1 VERRRWWIVSRGI
14 GFVSAILIL
23 MFVVVGVFTL
33 SIAWSEIP
41 VEPQANTS
49 LANTSTIIPTLTSFL
64 PYIALIVILAMAIG
78 IFLSLVRV
86 R

>member
-1 VERRRWWIVSRGI
+1 MKGI

-23 MFVVVGVFTL
+23 MFVVVAVFTL

-41 VEPQANTS
+41 VEPQVDTSLGNTS
-49 LANTSTIIPTLTSFL
+49 SIIPTLTSFL
-64 PYIALIVILAMAIG
+64 PYLALVVILAMAIG
-78 IFLSLVRV
+78 VFLSLVRV

>member
-1 VERRRWWIVSRGI
+1 MKGI

-23 MFVVVGVFTL
+23 MFVVVAVFTL

-49 LANTSTIIPTLTSFL
+49 VATTSNIIPTLTSFL
-64 PYIALIVILAMAIG
+64 PYVALLVIVAMIIG
-78 IFLSLVRV
+78 VFLSLVRM

>member
-1 VERRRWWIVSRGI
+1 MSKGI

-23 MFVVVGVFTL
+23 MFVVVAVFTL

-41 VEPQANTS
+41 VEPQVDTSLGNTS
-49 LANTSTIIPTLTSFL
+49 SIIPTLTSFL
-64 PYIALIVILAMAIG
+64 PYLALVVILAMAIG
-78 IFLSLVRV
+78 VFLSLVRV

>member
-1 VERRRWWIVSRGI
+1 MKGI

-49 LANTSTIIPTLTSFL
+49 LASTSTIISTLTSFL
-64 PYIALIVILAMAIG
+64 PYIALLVIVVMIIG
-78 IFLSLVRV
+78 LFIALVRG
-86 R
+86 

>member
-1 VERRRWWIVSRGI
+1 MKGI

-23 MFVVVGVFTL
+23 MFVVVAIFTL

-49 LANTSTIIPTLTSFL
+49 IANTSNIIPTLTSFL
-64 PYIALIVILAMAIG
+64 PYIALLVIIVMIIG
-78 IFLSLVRV
+78 LFIALVRG
-86 R
+86 

>member
-1 VERRRWWIVSRGI
+1 MKGI

-49 LANTSTIIPTLTSFL
+49 IANTSNIIPTLISFL
-64 PYIALIVILAMAIG
+64 PYIALVVIVAMIIG
-78 IFLSLVRV
+78 LFIALVRG
-86 R
+86 

>member
-1 VERRRWWIVSRGI
+1 MSKGI

-49 LANTSTIIPTLTSFL
+49 LASTSNIIPTLTSFL
-64 PYIALIVILAMAIG
+64 PYIALLVIVAMIIG
-78 IFLSLVRV
+78 LFIALVRG
-86 R
+86 

>member
-1 VERRRWWIVSRGI
+1 MKGI

-23 MFVVVGVFTL
+23 MFVVVAVFTL

-49 LANTSTIIPTLTSFL
+49 IATTSNIIPTLTSFL
-64 PYIALIVILAMAIG
+64 PYVALVVIVVMIIGLFIAL
-78 IFLSLVRV
+78 VRG
-86 R
+86 

>member
-1 VERRRWWIVSRGI
+1 MSRGI

-23 MFVVVGVFTL
+23 MFVVVAVFTL

-64 PYIALIVILAMAIG
+64 PYLALVVILAMAIG
-78 IFLSLVRV
+78 VFLSLVRV

>member
-1 VERRRWWIVSRGI
+1 MKGI

-23 MFVVVGVFTL
+23 MFVVVAVFTL

-41 VEPQANTS
+41 VEPQVDTSLGNTS
-49 LANTSTIIPTLTSFL
+49 SIIPTLTSFL
-64 PYIALIVILAMAIG
+64 PYLALVVILAMAIG
-78 IFLSLVRV
+78 VFLSLVRM

>member
-1 VERRRWWIVSRGI
+1 MKGI

-23 MFVVVGVFTL
+23 MFIVVGVFTL

-49 LANTSTIIPTLTSFL
+49 IATTSNIIPTLTSFL
-64 PYIALIVILAMAIG
+64 PYIALLVIVVMIIG
-78 IFLSLVRV
+78 LFIALVRG
-86 R
+86 

>member
-1 VERRRWWIVSRGI
+1 MKGI

-23 MFVVVGVFTL
+23 MFIVVAVFTL

-49 LANTSTIIPTLTSFL
+49 IANTSSIIPTLTSLL
-64 PYIALIVILAMAIG
+64 PYIALLVIVAMIIG
-78 IFLSLVRV
+78 LFIALVRG
-86 R
+86 

>member
-1 VERRRWWIVSRGI
+1 MRGI

-23 MFVVVGVFTL
+23 MFVVVAVFTL

-49 LANTSTIIPTLTSFL
+49 IAATSNIIPTLTSFL
-64 PYIALIVILAMAIG
+64 PYVALVVIVAMIIGLFIAL
-78 IFLSLVRV
+78 VRG
-86 R
+86 

>member
-1 VERRRWWIVSRGI
+1 VERRRWWNMKGI

-23 MFVVVGVFTL
+23 MFIVVGVFTL

-49 LANTSTIIPTLTSFL
+49 IATTSNIIPTLTSFL
-64 PYIALIVILAMAIG
+64 PYIALLVIVAMIIG
-78 IFLSLVRV
+78 LFIALVRG
-86 R
+86 

>member
-1 VERRRWWIVSRGI
+1 MKGI

-23 MFVVVGVFTL
+23 MFIVVAVFTL

-49 LANTSTIIPTLTSFL
+49 ITNTSNIIPTLTSFL
-64 PYIALIVILAMAIG
+64 PYIALVMILAMAIG
-78 IFLSLVRV
+78 VFLSLVRV

>member
-1 VERRRWWIVSRGI
+1 MSKGI

-49 LANTSTIIPTLTSFL
+49 IATTSNIIPTLTSFL
-64 PYIALIVILAMAIG
+64 PYIALVVILAMVIG
-78 IFLSLVRV
+78 VFLSLVRG

>member
-1 VERRRWWIVSRGI
+1 MRGI

-23 MFVVVGVFTL
+23 MFIVVAVFTL

-49 LANTSTIIPTLTSFL
+49 ITTTSNIIPTLTSFL
-64 PYIALIVILAMAIG
+64 PYLALVVILAMAIG
-78 IFLSLVRV
+78 VFLSLVRV

>member
-1 VERRRWWIVSRGI
+1 MRKGI

-41 VEPQANTS
+41 VEPQVNTS

-64 PYIALIVILAMAIG
+64 PYLALVVIVAMAIG
-78 IFLSLVRV
+78 VFLSLVSV

>member
-1 VERRRWWIVSRGI
+1 MKGI

-23 MFVVVGVFTL
+23 MFVVVAVFTL

-41 VEPQANTS
+41 VEPQTNTS
-49 LANTSTIIPTLTSFL
+49 IANTSTIIQTLTSFL
-64 PYIALIVILAMAIG
+64 PYLALVVIIAMIIG
-78 IFLSLVRV
+78 VFLSLVRV

>member
-1 VERRRWWIVSRGI
+1 MKGI

-23 MFVVVGVFTL
+23 MFIVVAVFTL

-49 LANTSTIIPTLTSFL
+49 LANISTIIPTLTSLL
-64 PYIALIVILAMAIG
+64 PYIALLVIVAMIIG
-78 IFLSLVRV
+78 LFIALVRG
-86 R
+86 

>member
-1 VERRRWWIVSRGI
+1 MKGI

-23 MFVVVGVFTL
+23 MFIVVAVFTL

-41 VEPQANTS
+41 VEPKANTS
-49 LANTSTIIPTLTSFL
+49 IAATSNIIPTLTSFL
-64 PYIALIVILAMAIG
+64 PYIALVVILAMTIG
-78 IFLSLVRV
+78 VFLSLVRM

>member
-1 VERRRWWIVSRGI
+1 MKGI

-23 MFVVVGVFTL
+23 MFIVVGVFTL

-49 LANTSTIIPTLTSFL
+49 IATTSNIIPTLTSFL
-64 PYIALIVILAMAIG
+64 PYIALLVIVAMIIG
-78 IFLSLVRV
+78 LFIALVRG
-86 R
+86 

>member
-1 VERRRWWIVSRGI
+1 MKGI

-23 MFVVVGVFTL
+23 MFIVVGVFTL

-49 LANTSTIIPTLTSFL
+49 IATTSNIIPILTSFL
-64 PYIALIVILAMAIG
+64 PYIALLVIVVMIIG
-78 IFLSLVRV
+78 LFIALVRG
-86 R
+86 

>member
-1 VERRRWWIVSRGI
+1 MSKGI

-23 MFVVVGVFTL
+23 MLVVVGVFTL

-49 LANTSTIIPTLTSFL
+49 SIIPTLTSFL
-64 PYIALIVILAMAIG
+64 PYLALVVILAMAIG
-78 IFLSLVRV
+78 VFLSLVRM

>member
-1 VERRRWWIVSRGI
+1 MKGI

-23 MFVVVGVFTL
+23 MFVVVAVFTL

-41 VEPQANTS
+41 VEPQTNTS
-49 LANTSTIIPTLTSFL
+49 LANTSTIIPTLASFL
-64 PYIALIVILAMAIG
+64 PYLALVVILAMAIG

>member
-1 VERRRWWIVSRGI
+1 MSRGI

-23 MFVVVGVFTL
+23 IFVVVGVFTL

-49 LANTSTIIPTLTSFL
+49 LANTSSIIPALTSFL
-64 PYIALIVILAMAIG
+64 PYLVLVVILAMAIG
-78 IFLSLVRV
+78 VFLSLVRV

>member
-1 VERRRWWIVSRGI
+1 MRRGI

-23 MFVVVGVFTL
+23 MFIVVAVFTL

-64 PYIALIVILAMAIG
+64 PYLALVVIVAMAIG
-78 IFLSLVRV
+78 LFTALVRG
-86 R
+86 

>member
-1 VERRRWWIVSRGI
+1 MSKGI

-49 LANTSTIIPTLTSFL
+49 IATTSNIIPTLTSFL
-64 PYIALIVILAMAIG
+64 PYIALLVIIAMIIG
-78 IFLSLVRV
+78 LFIALVRG
-86 R
+86 

>member
-1 VERRRWWIVSRGI
+1 MKGI

-49 LANTSTIIPTLTSFL
+49 IATTSNIIPTLTSFL
-64 PYIALIVILAMAIG
+64 PYIALLVIVVMIIG
-78 IFLSLVRV
+78 LFIALVRG
-86 R
+86 

>member
-1 VERRRWWIVSRGI
+1 MSKGI

-49 LANTSTIIPTLTSFL
+49 LASTSNIIPTLTSFL
-64 PYIALIVILAMAIG
+64 PYIALLVIVVMIIG
-78 IFLSLVRV
+78 LFIALVRG
-86 R
+86 

>member
-1 VERRRWWIVSRGI
+1 MRKGI
-14 GFVSAILIL
+14 GFVPAILIL
-23 MFVVVGVFTL
+23 MFVVVAVFTL

-49 LANTSTIIPTLTSFL
+49 VANTSSIIPTLTSFL
-64 PYIALIVILAMAIG
+64 PYLALVVIVAMAIG
-78 IFLSLVRV
+78 VFLSLVRM

>member
-1 VERRRWWIVSRGI
+1 MKGI

-23 MFVVVGVFTL
+23 MFVVVAVFTL

-49 LANTSTIIPTLTSFL
+49 IAATSNIIPTLTSFL
-64 PYIALIVILAMAIG
+64 PYIALLVIVVMIIG
-78 IFLSLVRV
+78 LFIALVRG
-86 R
+86 